1 MEFGL
6 TLTIIHVV
14 RLCFSY
20 FFLFPFFAVS
30 AENID
35 KDIISMET
43 MMSEEEKSVL
53 EQVKGTFPCWQS
65 KQLKKKIMR
74 STNWRFAKDKSVLIV
89 LFILIA
95 SFVVGK
101 FIRQTKYISIW
112 WHNSFGHVNILYSL
126 SIKQDKNC

>member
-1 MEFGL
+1 
-6 TLTIIHVV
+6 
-14 RLCFSY
+14 
-20 FFLFPFFAVS
+20 
-30 AENID
+30 
-35 KDIISMET
+35 MET

-65 KQLKKKIMR
+65 KQLKKEIVR
-74 STNWRFAKDKSVLIV
+74 STNWRFAKEKLVLIV

-112 WHNSFGHVNILYSL
+112 WHKNFGHVNLLDSL
-126 SIKQDKNC
+126 SIKEDKNC